1 MVNFDYMD
9 FERLNGP
16 PMTQAQIDE
25 YLQRIG
31 LTGPISLDLA
41 GLTRI
46 QQAHQQ
52 SVPFENLDVLAGREI
67 SLDREHLFEKVVRRK
82 RGGLCSELNTLYN
95 WLLISLGFQVISFN
109 SRITGYGKVEFR
121 RHRVLGVSLN
131 GTLYTTDVGST
142 LEYARVPLL
151 LIGNIIQEDGHC
163 EYMYKED
170 PFYGWVQYQR
180 SPGGEWKSTYGFS
193 IEPNIDLDFVTPT
206 FYFVHSPDSV
216 MVQAPRVS
224 IYTPQGIVA
233 VRHHCYSEEASAK
246 EIIRR
251 PIEDWEEEKKLI
263 RDLFHLPTDG
273 ITPGTV
279 PQA

>member
-25 YLQRIG
+25 YLGRIG
-31 LTGPISLDLA
+31 LAGPVTLDLA
-41 GLTRI
+41 GLTRLH
-46 QQAHQQ
+46 QAHQY
-52 SVPFENLDVLAGREI
+52 SIPFENLDVLAGREI
-67 SLDREHLFEKVVRRK
+67 SLEREVLFEKIVRQR

-109 SRITGYGKVEFR
+109 ARITGYGKIEFR

-142 LEYARVPLL
+142 LEYSRVPLL
-151 LIGNIIQEDGHC
+151 LMGNIIQEDGFC

-180 SPGGEWKSTYGFS
+180 CPGEDWKSVYGFS
-193 IEPNIDLDFVTPT
+193 IEPNIDLDYVTST
-206 FYFVHSPDSV
+206 FYFAHHPDSV
-216 MVQAPRVS
+216 MVQAPRVA
-224 IYTPQGIVA
+224 IYTPTAIIA
-233 VRHHCYSEEASAK
+233 VRRHCYYEESAGL
-246 EIIRR
+246 EQVCR
-251 PIEDWEEEKKLI
+251 PIEDWEEEKRQL
-263 RDLFHLPTDG
+263 RDLFHLPTEG
-273 ITPGTV
+273 I
-279 PQA
+279 